1 MKCSQPSRWIQFK
14 VFFLR
19 VKMML
24 HGQPREW
31 SESLCGAWRGSEAW
45 QEVNNSIFPS
55 TEKARSWG
63 VWCAPKALII
73 RWLASSNVSTSHS
86 TLVQHCP
93 WATFYST
100 SYLHHS
106 QTFWSRHDIFAP
118 HTPPSLFLP
127 LANMDINKIFKFLQ
141 KNKSDKKQPASKEIH
156 SLDILRMAR
165 KQQHPK
171 SRE

>member
-1 MKCSQPSRWIQFK
+1 MKWEFVWSVARQWSLAGSQQQHFSIDW
-14 VFFLR
+14 
-19 VKMML
+19 
-24 HGQPREW
+24 
-31 SESLCGAWRGSEAW
+31 ESLVLGG
-45 QEVNNSIFPS
+45 I
-55 TEKARSWG
+55 
-63 VWCAPKALII
+63 WCAPKALII

-86 TLVQHCP
+86 TLAQHCP